1 MAVTANHAKE
11 SDMANQQKDDSVS
24 RSDTTAPGGAQPV
37 QGQSGKIGSEIAGKG
52 GGTDAAAGA
61 QMAGAGN
68 RGGSGVPR
76 QGPEGGAQGGQG
88 EQLSPG
94 AGAAVAGGTGLG
106 EAASAG
112 DTRTG
117 TSSGQAGPVTGG
129 NPSSGDIPPP
139 TDKGGGS
146 AA

>member
-1 MAVTANHAKE
+1 
-11 SDMANQQKDDSVS
+11 MANQQKDDSVS

-37 QGQSGKIGSEIAGKG
+37 QGQSGKIGSEIAGKA

-76 QGPEGGAQGGQG
+76 QEPDGGAQGAQG

-117 TSSGQAGPVTGG
+117 TSSGQAGSVTGG

-139 TDKGGGS
+139 TDKGGAS